1 MWAKKEL
8 RKIQALEGGKVCVAL
23 RDGSRIDD
31 CQLVSAGRRGTSTL
45 WLYSGQ
51 DIFVP
56 VDHVIDLWES
66 MPVGSRAA

>member
-8 RKIQALEGGKVCVAL
+8 RRIQALEGGNVCVAL

-31 CQLVSAGRRGTSTL
+31 CQLVSAGRRGTGTL
-45 WLYSGQ
+45 WLYGGQ

-56 VDHVIDLWES
+56 LDQVIDLWES
-66 MPVGSRAA
+66 RPAASWAA